1 MTTKKFEKD
10 LEFLRTAAV
19 LAEGA
24 EPLEERV
31 VRAGAARLEADYQRV
46 KAILDNAS
54 PERIQALAAAHS
66 QAQLE
71 YVGIRDYFYEAVMS
85 NADYIRKLALK

>member
-1 MTTKKFEKD
+1 MTTEKFDKD
-10 LEFLRTAAV
+10 REFLRTVAVVAAGV
-19 LAEGA
+19 

-31 VRAGAARLEADYQRV
+31 ARAGAARLEADYLRIQ
-46 KAILDNAS
+46 ALLDNAP

-71 YVGIRDYFYEAVMS
+71 YVSIRDYYYEAVMA
-85 NADYIRKLALK
+85 NAEYIRKLVLK